1 MKAYSVQ
8 PVRVCMK
15 ETLVRRSTGALK
27 LFKATEAVDALSIVP
42 EKKQDHALNLDLCVL
57 IV

>member
-42 EKKQDHALNLDLCVL
+42 EKSKIML
-57 IV
+57 